1 VGEMNDF
8 NSDNYSDF
16 FYRQTQNSLIE
27 KFHNWNTRQMLKALI
42 KHTQIIPLKTSVLEI
57 GAGTGRGGKGVLS
70 LGFREYL
77 GVEPSDILA
86 EHCEGLNLPILR
98 ESLPRLSSIKTS
110 SWDVLFA
117 FHVIEHAPNYQDA
130 VLWINEMIRVLKP
143 GGILF
148 LIAPDIRSCKE
159 YFWDS
164 DRTHGFPT
172 TPNRVS
178 QLLLNSD
185 AEVIVSTT
193 FQIGSTSALSK
204 ALSRLSAMLIP
215 TMLLDSIARR
225 FSGRPL
231 MSGFQMAS
239 LWTSTFV
246 IAQKR
251 DVQ

>member
-1 VGEMNDF
+1 MNKS
-8 NSDNYSDF
+8 NSDDYSDF
-16 FYRQTQNSLIE
+16 LKRQTKNSFIE
-27 KFHNWNTRQMLKALI
+27 KFHNWNNRQMLKAFV
-42 KHTQIIPLKTSVLEI
+42 KHTKIIPSEHRIIEI

-70 LGFREYL
+70 LGFKEYL
-77 GVEPSDILA
+77 GVEPSDVLA
-86 EHCEGLNLPILR
+86 DHCEGLNLPILR
-98 ESLPRLSSIKTS
+98 ESLPKLSSIKTD

-130 VLWINEMIRVLKP
+130 VLWVNEIIRALKP

-159 YFWDS
+159 YFWDA

-172 TPNRVS
+172 TPYRVS
-178 QLLLNSD
+178 QLLLSSD
-185 AEVIVSTT
+185 TEVIVSTT
-193 FQIGSTSALSK
+193 FQIGSTSGLSK
-204 ALSRLSAMLIP
+204 TLSRFSSILIP
-215 TMLLDSIARR
+215 TRLLDSIALR

-231 MSGFQMAS
+231 ISGFQMAS

-251 DVQ
+251 SLE

>member
-1 VGEMNDF
+1 MSNLI
-8 NSDNYSDF
+8 SDNYSDF
-16 FYRQTQNSLIE
+16 LQRQTKNSLIE
-27 KFHNWNTRQMLKALI
+27 KFHNWNNLQMLEALV
-42 KHTQIIPLKTSVLEI
+42 KHTKIIPSENRIIEI

-70 LGFREYL
+70 LGFKEYL

-86 EHCEGLNLPILR
+86 DHCEVLDLPILR
-98 ESLPRLSSIKTS
+98 ESLPRLSSIETG

-117 FHVIEHAPNYQDA
+117 FHVIEHAPSYQDA
-130 VLWINEMIRVLKP
+130 VLWVNEMIRVLKP

-159 YFWDS
+159 YFWDA

-178 QLLLNSD
+178 QLLLSSD
-185 AEVIVSTT
+185 TEVIASTT
-193 FQIGSTSALSK
+193 FQIGSTSVLSK
-204 ALSRLSAMLIP
+204 ALSRLSSMWIP
-215 TMLLDSIARR
+215 TRFLDSIAMR
-225 FSGRPL
+225 FGGRPL
-231 MSGFQMAS
+231 ISGFQMAS

-251 DVQ
+251 NIE